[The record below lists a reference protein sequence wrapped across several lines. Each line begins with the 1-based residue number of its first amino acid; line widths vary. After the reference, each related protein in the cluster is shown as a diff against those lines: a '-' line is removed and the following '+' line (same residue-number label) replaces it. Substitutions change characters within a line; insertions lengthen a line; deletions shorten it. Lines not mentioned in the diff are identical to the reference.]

1 MQPFTSYKRCAKCKT
16 KRQAYLT
23 DKDPSTLV
31 KYKTCDSCRKKNKG
45 YKTKRKLRI
54 RLQQNA
60 LRIEKYKHSMK
71 EQQFR
76 HYTYF
81 GDTRFPDN
89 KSCVPI
95 IETGAD
101 SISMDKLYIPLESPI
116 LLLDEFLFRISK
128 NDQEDIRDLHI
139 SAIIP
144 KYIISRVPRNI
155 QDCGTATDISDKM
168 KMYREEVKSKLK
180 IHYLNR
186 VFEVLKQV
194 GYTFKT
200 RSTNW
205 KNSKFYSQ
213 MLCSC
218 DVGSKKR
225 ALSVLFDEKE
235 KDHGTKASLHSSD
248 LERRTSFP
256 TFSHHSGNSPG
267 SQEQRSKS
275 VSSTI
280 GNQALFSTPL
290 YLCHSRFN
298 YSFDSISGQFHMDF
312 SHLTHRHLEFAI
324 PGKSN
329 LVVQSWIK
337 NLNSSHYQVSES
349 DSEDMVDPEISSND
363 NEEDEEEEEVSE
375 FSKGVSSEDNTDGVN
390 RLAAACHADS
400 DLFSCPEYDSV
411 SEGRNYLRQVLVETT
426 GDTVSRSL
434 IRNTK
439 SKPMTPFA
447 SALDTMHKSISSRTM
462 D

>member
-1 MQPFTSYKRCAKCKT
+1 
-16 KRQAYLT
+16 
-23 DKDPSTLV
+23 
-31 KYKTCDSCRKKNKG
+31 
-45 YKTKRKLRI
+45 
-54 RLQQNA
+54 
-60 LRIEKYKHSMK
+60 MK

-76 HYTYF
+76 YYTYF
-81 GDTRFPDN
+81 GDTEFPDN
-89 KSCVPI
+89 ESYGPI

-101 SISMDKLYIPLESPI
+101 SLSMDKLYIPLESPI
-116 LLLDEFLFRISK
+116 LSLDEFLFRISK
-128 NDQEDIRDLHI
+128 NDQEDVRGLHI

-144 KYIISRVPRNI
+144 KYIISRVPKNV
-155 QDCGTATDISDKM
+155 QDCGTATAISDKM

-186 VFEVLKQV
+186 VFEVLKQA
-194 GYTFKT
+194 GYAFKT

-225 ALSVLFDEKE
+225 ALSVLFGEKE
-235 KDHGTKASLHSSD
+235 KDHSIKASLHSSD

-256 TFSHHSGNSPG
+256 TFSRHSGS
-267 SQEQRSKS
+267 SLEFQEQRTKS
-275 VSSTI
+275 VSSII

-312 SHLTHRHLEFAI
+312 SHLTHSHLEFAI

-337 NLNSSHYQVSES
+337 NLNSSHYQVSDS
-349 DSEDMVDPEISSND
+349 DSEDMIDPEINSND
-363 NEEDEEEEEVSE
+363 NEEEEEEEEDDEVSE
-375 FSKGVSSEDNTDGVN
+375 SSKGVSSEENTDSVD
-390 RLAAACHADS
+390 RLAMACHTGS
-400 DLFSCPEYDSV
+400 DLFSYPEYDSV

-434 IRNTK
+434 IKNTK

-447 SALDTMHKSISSRTM
+447 SALDTLHKSISSRTM

>member
-31 KYKTCDSCRKKNKG
+31 KYKTCDSCRKKNKR

-54 RLQQNA
+54 RLEQDV
-60 LRIEKYKHSMK
+60 LRSKKYKHSMK

-76 HYTYF
+76 YYTYF
-81 GDTRFPDN
+81 GDTEFPDN
-89 KSCVPI
+89 ESYGPI

-116 LLLDEFLFRISK
+116 LSLDEFLFRISK
-128 NDQEDIRDLHI
+128 NDQEDVRGLHI

-144 KYIISRVPRNI
+144 KYIISRVPRNV
-155 QDCGTATDISDKM
+155 QDCGTATAISDEM
-168 KMYREEVKSKLK
+168 KMYREEVKWKLK

-186 VFEVLKQV
+186 VFEVLKQA

-225 ALSVLFDEKE
+225 ALSVLFGEKE
-235 KDHGTKASLHSSD
+235 KDHGTKASLHSSE

-256 TFSHHSGNSPG
+256 TFSRHSGSSPEL
-267 SQEQRSKS
+267 QEQRSKS

-312 SHLTHRHLEFAI
+312 THLTHSHLEFAI

-329 LVVQSWIK
+329 LVVRSWIK
-337 NLNSSHYQVSES
+337 NLNSSHYQVSDS
-349 DSEDMVDPEISSND
+349 DSEDMIDPEISSND
-363 NEEDEEEEEVSE
+363 NEEEEEEVSE
-375 FSKGVSSEDNTDGVN
+375 SSKGVSSEENTDGVN
-390 RLAAACHADS
+390 RLAPACHAGS

-434 IRNTK
+434 IKNTK

-447 SALDTMHKSISSRTM
+447 SALDTLHKSISSRTM